1 LSATTLDKKLLQ
13 TLLKQQQLL
22 QQLMEAFTIK
32 KKIPKKT
39 GKSQKNKLMKVQIM
53 LLRIDS

>member
-1 LSATTLDKKLLQ
+1 LSARTLDKKHLQ

-22 QQLMEAFTIK
+22 QQLLEAFTIK

-39 GKSQKNKLMKVQIM
+39 GKSQKKKLMKVQIM
-53 LLRIDS
+53 LKDR

>member
-1 LSATTLDKKLLQ
+1 LSATTVGKKILQ

-22 QQLMEAFTIK
+22 QQLLEAFTI
-32 KKIPKKT
+32 IYFFFQKKT

-53 LLRIDS
+53 LKDR